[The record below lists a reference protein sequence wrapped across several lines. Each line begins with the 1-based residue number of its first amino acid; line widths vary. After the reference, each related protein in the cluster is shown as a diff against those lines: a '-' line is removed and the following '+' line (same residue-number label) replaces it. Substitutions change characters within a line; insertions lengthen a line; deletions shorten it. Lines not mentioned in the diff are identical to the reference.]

1 MPFMCADAVAGPAG
15 RRGKRLH
22 QAIRVTLGGS
32 NLLKEKIDSL
42 LDRVQKPTRYMGGEM
57 NCVLKDPQSV
67 AIRYAFAF
75 PDVYEVGMSH
85 LGSRILYDI
94 INKKD
99 DALCERVFM
108 PWVDMADLMRQE
120 RVPLFT
126 LETRSPV
133 SGFDMLGFTLQY
145 EMSYTN
151 ILEMLDLS
159 GIPLHSEDRTWEH
172 PIVIAGGPCAFN
184 PEPLYR
190 FIDAFS
196 IGDGEISTLETIDV
210 VRRCKEEGVSREEC
224 LFRLS
229 QLRGV
234 YVPSLYSASY
244 HEDGTLASF
253 EPVRPEVPRTVVKNM
268 IADLNSAEYP
278 QTVIVPFMEIVHDR
292 INLEVLRGCTRG
304 CRFCQAGMIYRP
316 VRERSVER
324 LLELARQ
331 LVAGTGY
338 EEITLSSLSTGDY
351 SCLPQLAHELMER
364 FEDQRIALSLPSLRL
379 DSELKQTLEE
389 TQKVRKTSLTYAME
403 AGTQRL
409 RDVINKGITEEDLM
423 TSVADAFAGGWSS
436 VKLYFMFG
444 LPTETTEDLD
454 GIADLAA
461 KVVRKYFETP
471 RDVRARGL
479 RVHCSASCFVPKPFT
494 PFQWEPQDTLEQFEE
509 KQRHLC
515 SIMHIKGVEFNWHT
529 PQVSMLEA
537 CFARGDR
544 RLAGVL
550 EAAWRLGCRFDGW
563 TDQFSFEKWMQAF
576 EACGLDPAF
585 YANRRRERDELLP
598 WAFIDAGV
606 TQQYLWRERER
617 AMRAQITPDC
627 RKGCQGCGLKR
638 FEGACEGR

>member
-1 MPFMCADAVAGPAG
+1 MATGLAG
-15 RRGKRLH
+15 RRAKESGRI
-22 QAIRVTLGGS
+22 AVTRVTLGGS

-42 LDRVQKPTRYMGGEM
+42 LDRVQKPARYMGGEM
-57 NCVLKDPQSV
+57 NCVLKDPKSV

-120 RVPLFT
+120 HVPLFT

-190 FIDAFS
+190 FVDAFS

-234 YVPSLYSASY
+234 YVPSLYGAAY

-253 EPVRPEVPRTVVKNM
+253 EPLHPDVPRTVVKNM
-268 IADLNSAEYP
+268 VADLNSAEYP
-278 QTVIVPFMEIVHDR
+278 QSVIVPFMEIVHDR

-324 LLELARQ
+324 LLELAKQ
-331 LVAGTGY
+331 LVEGTGY

-351 SCLPQLAHELMER
+351 SCLPQLTHELMER

-444 LPTETTEDLD
+444 LPTETLEDLD

-544 RLAGVL
+544 RLAEVL

-606 TQQYLWRERER
+606 TQQYLWREHER
-617 AMRAQITPDC
+617 AMQAQITPDC

>member
-1 MPFMCADAVAGPAG
+1 MATGLAG
-15 RRGKRLH
+15 RWAKESGRI
-22 QAIRVTLGGS
+22 AVTRVTLGGS

-42 LDRVQKPTRYMGGEM
+42 LDRVQKPARYMGGEM
-57 NCVLKDPQSV
+57 NCVLKDPKSV

-120 RVPLFT
+120 HVPLFT

-190 FIDAFS
+190 FVDAFS

-234 YVPSLYSASY
+234 YVPSLYGAAY

-253 EPVRPEVPRTVVKNM
+253 EPLRPDVPRTVVKNM
-268 IADLNSAEYP
+268 VADLNSAEYP
-278 QTVIVPFMEIVHDR
+278 QSVIVPFMEIVHDR

-324 LLELARQ
+324 LLELAKQ
-331 LVAGTGY
+331 LVEGTGY

-444 LPTETTEDLD
+444 LPTETMEDLD

-544 RLAGVL
+544 RLAEVL

-606 TQQYLWRERER
+606 TQQYLWREHER
-617 AMRAQITPDC
+617 AMQAQITPDC

>member
-1 MPFMCADAVAGPAG
+1 MATGLAG
-15 RRGKRLH
+15 RRVKESGRI
-22 QAIRVTLGGS
+22 AVTRVTLGGS

-42 LDRVQKPTRYMGGEM
+42 LDRVQKPARYMGGEM
-57 NCVLKDPQSV
+57 NCVLKDPESV

-120 RVPLFT
+120 HVPLFT

-190 FIDAFS
+190 FVDAFS

-234 YVPSLYSASY
+234 YVPSLYGAAY

-253 EPVRPEVPRTVVKNM
+253 EPLHPDVPRTVVKNM
-268 IADLNSAEYP
+268 VADLNSAEYP
-278 QTVIVPFMEIVHDR
+278 QSVIVPFMEIVHDR

-324 LLELARQ
+324 LLELAKQ
-331 LVAGTGY
+331 LVEGTGY

-444 LPTETTEDLD
+444 LPTETMEDLD

-544 RLAGVL
+544 RLAEVL

-606 TQQYLWRERER
+606 TQQYLWREHER
-617 AMRAQITPDC
+617 AMQAQITPDC